1 MRRSI
6 GLRSVFLAVIGIALA
21 SRAGAGIII
30 NQGAGY
36 TNSNNVELTIS
47 YPPYTYSVSILNE
60 DYSTTS
66 TSVASPINWFL
77 STGDGLKTVTATYY
91 TSTPYTCQTGSY
103 CCGGYSWTGSCR
115 GWCPTYGT
123 CYSNNSYSESDS
135 IMVDTLAPSV
145 TGTSPAAN
153 ATGVATGTPTIT
165 ATFSEALDP
174 ATVSGATFTIDR
186 GFSGTI
192 GYDAG
197 TRTAVWTATSPLAYS
212 TTYTAILTSAVRD
225 LSGNVVLPGGYS
237 WSFTTG
243 SIPPTQPAVPKCDY
257 DGDGKTDFAV
267 WRSSD
272 GAWYVNTSAGAG
284 PTVVPWGDQ
293 AAGDIQVPGDYDGD
307 GKTDIAV
314 WHSPDGTWH
323 VKQSSDDA
331 ATITQWGDN
340 PLGDIPVPGDYDGD
354 GKTDFAVW
362 RPSNGTWYVKPSSGV
377 SAIVAQWG
385 DQASGDIPLPGDYDG
400 DRKTDFAVW
409 RPSNGT
415 WYVKPSSGAAP
426 VVAQW
431 GDQLEGDIPVPGDY
445 DGDGKTDFAV
455 WRPSN
460 GTWYV
465 QRSSGAA
472 PIVAQW
478 GDQPAGDI
486 PVPGDY
492 DGDGKADFA
501 VWRPSNGTW
510 YVKPSSGIDAIVTQW
525 GDQPSGDK
533 PANRPVHLWG
543 SP

>member
-1 MRRSI
+1 MRNERRFLFRRILLLAFATALLCSQTADAAELVVNGNFQAPYPEGMWYGWSANAYGVSNYPDEGNVCAAFSYFPGDFSQTIPTIPGKTYTFSFSLAHDSTGGTQSI
-6 GLRSVFLAVIGIALA
+6 
-21 SRAGAGIII
+21 
-30 NQGAGY
+30 
-36 TNSNNVELTIS
+36 
-47 YPPYTYSVSILNE
+47 PPYFEPTQLFQAYWNGDPVFTGPTANLTPWVTYAFSVE
-60 DYSTTS
+60 
-66 TSVASPINWFL
+66 A
-77 STGDGLKTVTATYY
+77 
-91 TSTPYTCQTGSY
+91 
-103 CCGGYSWTGSCR
+103 
-115 GWCPTYGT
+115 
-123 CYSNNSYSESDS
+123 
-135 IMVDTLAPSV
+135 
-145 TGTSPAAN
+145 TGTS
-153 ATGVATGTPTIT
+153 TTIR
-165 ATFSEALDP
+165 F
-174 ATVSGATFTIDR
+174 
-186 GFSGTI
+186 
-192 GYDAG
+192 AG
-197 TRTAVWTATSPLAYS
+197 QDT
-212 TTYTAILTSAVRD
+212 
-225 LSGNVVLPGGYS
+225 GGYYFIDDVS
-237 WSFTTG
+237 VNGGTA
-243 SIPPTQPAVPKCDY
+243 PAFDF
-257 DGDGKTDFAV
+257 DGDGKADFAV
-267 WRSSD
+267 WRSS
-272 GAWYVNTSAGAG
+272 GGEWYVKRSSGAE
-284 PTVVPWGDQ
+284 PTV
-293 AAGDIQVPGDYDGD
+293 A
-307 GKTDIAV
+307 
-314 WHSPDGTWH
+314 
-323 VKQSSDDA
+323 
-331 ATITQWGDN
+331 QWGDN
-340 PLGDIPVPGDYDGD
+340 TLGDIPVPGDYDGD

-385 DQASGDIPLPGDYDG
+385 DQASGDIPVPGDYDG
-400 DRKTDFAVW
+400 DRRTDFAVW